1 MAPMANMRDA
11 IVGNM
16 MFFLAVVAA
25 MALLIYVVISRLI
38 TEPLTELRASFSR
51 VAEPGARTAE
61 GEMGTPGVFGPA
73 GVIGHG
79 PASASG
85 LPARLPPRGSLDM
98 AERGVLYS
106 SREIDGLIEQYH
118 SMAQRLEELY
128 GSLESQVAERTE
140 QLSSA
145 NAEAG
150 VSATPSR
157 GDQRPARPGQP
168 IQVRFP
174 CHCQPRVAHAAN
186 LHLGFCRAFG

>member
-1 MAPMANMRDA
+1 MWPEQYRWWFPPNGAMANMRDA

-85 LPARLPPRGSLDM
+85 LPARPPATRLPGHGR
-98 AERGVLYS
+98 ARRAVLVP
-106 SREIDGLIEQYH
+106 
-118 SMAQRLEELY
+118 QR
-128 GSLESQVAERTE
+128 
-140 QLSSA
+140 
-145 NAEAG
+145 
-150 VSATPSR
+150 
-157 GDQRPARPGQP
+157 
-168 IQVRFP
+168 
-174 CHCQPRVAHAAN
+174 
-186 LHLGFCRAFG
+186 